1 MCPGISDDLLTID
14 DSRKTAI
21 IDRELTRMDIC
32 ITALQETRLSSSGS
46 LREENYTFFWKGRE
60 PEQPLQHGVGFAV
73 KYTLLASIES
83 PTGGTERILTHH
95 PNSAAGLITIFSVF
109 APTLGAFDEDKDTF
123 YDQLDSLLGGI
134 PKVEPILLLGDFNAR
149 VGTDHQSWSSCI
161 GHYCTG
167 KMNDNG
173 QRLLELCSYHNLCIT
188 NTFFQSKPQHRVSW
202 MDPRSRRWHQ
212 LDLVITRRSL
222 LSSVLGT
229 RSYHSADCDSDHAL
243 VCSRM
248 RFLPASYIAPNPQKE
263 EKNPDWFNANLQ
275 ELEPVLATKRSALLA
290 YRKSPCEKTLSA
302 LRTARSNAQ
311 RIARRCAND
320 YWLQLCESI
329 QRSADCG
336 NVRGMYDGIKKA
348 VGPTV
353 KKTAPLKSSTGE
365 TITDRNHQMRR
376 WVEHYSELYS
386 SVTVVIESA
395 INAISDLPV
404 MEELDAIPTVD
415 ELAKAIDSLSDG
427 IPPEAITCEKTT
439 LLQPLHDLLLLC
451 WEEGAVPQDM
461 RDASIVTLY
470 KNKGDR
476 SDCNKYRGISLLS
489 VVEKVFARL
498 ALNRLQTL
506 AARIYPESQ
515 CGFRSGRSITD
526 MIFTVRQLQEK
537 CKEQGMPLYLAFIDL
552 TKAYDLVSKPGL
564 FRIWRRMVALP
575 SCATW

>member
-32 ITALQETRLSSSGS
+32 IAALQETRLSASGS
-46 LREENYTFFWKGRE
+46 LREENYTFFWKGME
-60 PEQPLQHGVGFAV
+60 PEQPRQHGVGFAV
-73 KYTLLASIES
+73 KNTLLASIKP
-83 PTGGTERILTHH
+83 PTGGTERILTLHL
-95 PNSAAGLITIFSVF
+95 NSAAGLITIFSF
-109 APTLGAFDEDKDTF
+109 YAPTLSASDEDKDTF
-123 YDQLDSLLGGI
+123 YDQLDSLFGGI
-134 PKVEPILLLGDFNAR
+134 PKIEPILLLGDFNAR

-161 GHYCTG
+161 GHYGTG
-167 KMNDNG
+167 KMNDNE

-202 MDPRSRRWHQ
+202 MHPRSRRWHQ

-248 RFLPASYIAPNPQKE
+248 RFLPRKLHRSKPPGRPRINIARIGDCQRREEFVNSLENALKDLPEQDAMGRWKSIRDTIYDAAIAAFGKKE
-263 EKNPDWFNANLQ
+263 GKNPDWFNANLQ

-302 LRTARSNAQ
+302 LRTARSNAH

-386 SVTVVIESA
+386 SATVVTESA
-395 INAISDLPV
+395 IHLHISLLTW
-404 MEELDAIPTVD
+404 ML
-415 ELAKAIDSLSDG
+415 LSFLLKKAKAIGSPSPRSLTSCLK
-427 IPPEAITCEKTT
+427 PYS
-439 LLQPLHDLLLLC
+439 LC
-451 WEEGAVPQDM
+451 
-461 RDASIVTLY
+461 
-470 KNKGDR
+470 
-476 SDCNKYRGISLLS
+476 
-489 VVEKVFARL
+489 F
-498 ALNRLQTL
+498 QT
-506 AARIYPESQ
+506 
-515 CGFRSGRSITD
+515 
-526 MIFTVRQLQEK
+526 
-537 CKEQGMPLYLAFIDL
+537 
-552 TKAYDLVSKPGL
+552 
-564 FRIWRRMVALP
+564 
-575 SCATW
+575 